1 MLAEKLYLEHS
12 VKLRVAEPID
22 ICSVYEFVD
31 AYNDGMIIDRIRT
44 KDSLRE
50 MVYNN
55 CVLLAECRS
64 ILIGGIAGYIAP
76 GVFTDDKIFSTMFF
90 YIIKE
95 YRHLTRRAVKEIE
108 LMLLTTKVTKIV
120 FGVLANKNSEKQKR
134 FMRMLGYSE
143 LESHMAKDIRY
154 A

>member
-90 YIIKE
+90 YILPK
-95 YRHLTRRAVKEIE
+95 YRYLTKKVITELEAVTAKGN
-108 LMLLTTKVTKIV
+108 VTRLV
-120 FGVLANKNSEKQKR
+120 FGIPAESKNPKALARYYRMMGYKPLEVHLEKR
-134 FMRMLGYSE
+134 VG
-143 LESHMAKDIRY
+143 
-154 A
+154 